1 MSFHDPLR
9 TLLAG
14 VFPGELPS
22 PGWRRGARLAGEAL
36 AFTLVGSYLPAAM
49 GFSQSGMISVFLIA
63 ASLTDRFS
71 TLLEENRENIY
82 ARSMGAWRANR
93 ITALSLLSLFLGIL
107 AGYAIVAG
115 WLEEAAITR
124 LFGFTMETAQ
134 VGEKSLLQGRFSS
147 LAEILLHNTLVLT
160 AIAVLSFVYRSYGAM
175 LGLCWNACVWAFV
188 LTVLSERAGTASD
201 LSPPLF
207 FALALAALLPH
218 LTCEGFGYV
227 LGALAAIF
235 TSKAVVSY
243 SLGDARVREVARV
256 AALLLAC
263 AFGMLL
269 LAAILESTLAPALL
283 ARL

>member
-14 VFPGELPS
+14 VFPRKLPT
-22 PGWRRGARLAGEAL
+22 PGWRRGVRLAGEAL

-49 GFSQSGMISVFLIA
+49 GFAHSGMISVFLIA

-71 TLLEENRENIY
+71 IVLEENRENIY
-82 ARSMGAWRANR
+82 TRSMGAWRANR
-93 ITALSLLSLFLGIL
+93 ITALSLLSMFLGIL
-107 AGYAIVAG
+107 VGYAIVAG
-115 WLEEAAITR
+115 WLEDAAIAR

-134 VGEKSLLQGRFSS
+134 VGEDSLLEGRFASF
-147 LAEILLHNTLVLT
+147 AEILLHNSLVLF
-160 AIAVLSFVYRSYGAM
+160 AIACLSFVYRSYVAM
-175 LGLCWNACVWAFV
+175 LVLCWNACVWAFV
-188 LTVLSERAGTASD
+188 LTVLSQRAGTESE
-201 LSPPLF
+201 LSSPIF
-207 FALALAALLPH
+207 VAMALAALLPH
-218 LTCEGFGYV
+218 LTFEGFAYV
-227 LGALAAIF
+227 LGSLAAIF
-235 TSKAVVSY
+235 TSKALASY

-269 LAAILESTLAPALL
+269 LASILESSLAPALL